1 MTIFHWVHQFNSI
14 QYKHYYRPQVQIKEN
29 KFHRM
34 HYMDNH
40 NIGHTEENNIH
51 KCFTKRQLYQ
61 ILQYWD

>member
-1 MTIFHWVHQFNSI
+1 
-14 QYKHYYRPQVQIKEN
+14 
-29 KFHRM
+29 M